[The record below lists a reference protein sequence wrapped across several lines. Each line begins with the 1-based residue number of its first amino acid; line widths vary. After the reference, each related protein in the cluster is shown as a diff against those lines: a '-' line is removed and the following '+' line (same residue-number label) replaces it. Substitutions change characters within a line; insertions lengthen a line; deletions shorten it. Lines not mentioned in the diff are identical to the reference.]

1 MNITIRS
8 HKKLAGD
15 IDRYI
20 VKVPSEELVYF
31 GYIIEAFEGF
41 CNYSTITRGSEKL
54 IQVDASPDYNDIV
67 MEIIDFLKGWEL

>member
-1 MNITIRS
+1 MNITIKS
-8 HKKLAGD
+8 HEKLIDD

-20 VKVPSEELVYF
+20 VQVPAEELVYF

-41 CNYSTITRGSEKL
+41 CNYSTITVENEKL

-67 MEIIDFLKGWEL
+67 MEIIDFLKEWEL